1 MANDIAERSN
11 STDLAERSST
21 MAMVLDSQVIESISR
36 VADIM
41 ASGKSTVP
49 QHLRGNPGDCFAVC
63 MQAMQWQMNPFA
75 VAQKTHLVNGTLGYE
90 AQLVNAVV
98 QASGAIV
105 GRFHYEYQG
114 DGTSLKCRV
123 GAVPR
128 GESEVV
134 WGEWLA
140 SSDVTTKNSP
150 LWKVN
155 PRQQMGY
162 LQVKNWTRAFAPGAI
177 LGVYTADELETIPAS
192 TVDVTPRSE
201 ELPAYP
207 QEDFEK
213 NFETWKG
220 IIESGKRTA
229 DDIIAKIK
237 SRNTL
242 TDLQETSIR
251 ACSGEQGNVYENA

>member
-1 MANDIAERSN
+1 
-11 STDLAERSST
+11 
-21 MAMVLDSQVIESISR
+21 
-36 VADIM
+36 
-41 ASGKSTVP
+41 
-49 QHLRGNPGDCFAVC
+49 
-63 MQAMQWQMNPFA
+63 MNPFA

-90 AQLVNAVV
+90 AQLVNAVLE
-98 QASGAIV
+98 ASGAII
-105 GRFHYEYQG
+105 GRFRYEYQG
-114 DGTSLKCRV
+114 EGNGLKCRV
-123 GAVPR
+123 GAIPR

-134 WGEWLA
+134 WNEWLNI
-140 SSDVTTKNSP
+140 SDVTTKNSP
-150 LWKVN
+150 LWKTN

-162 LQVKNWTRAFAPGAI
+162 LQVKNWARAFKPGAI
-177 LGVYTADELETIPAS
+177 LGVYTPDELETIPA
-192 TVDVTPRSE
+192 TAAVDVTPRSE
-201 ELPAYP
+201 ELPEYP

-251 ACSGEQGNVYENA
+251 ACSGEQGAVYENA